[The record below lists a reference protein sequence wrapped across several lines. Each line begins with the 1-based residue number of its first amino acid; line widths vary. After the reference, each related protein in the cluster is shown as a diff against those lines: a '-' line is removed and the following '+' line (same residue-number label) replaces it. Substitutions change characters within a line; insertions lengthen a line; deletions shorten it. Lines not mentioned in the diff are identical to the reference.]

1 MLLLLMLLLL
11 LLLLPRSR
19 SFALK
24 SVIYS
29 NVSLMP
35 NASAQQLKPK
45 LPPTKPRE
53 LKPLP
58 NKLQQRTSW
67 RKLWR
72 KRTASRCGTCAAQ
85 SMPALTSVG
94 AGGGGGV

>member
-1 MLLLLMLLLL
+1 MLLLLMLLMLLLLLLMLLLLMLLLL
-11 LLLLPRSR
+11 PQSR

-24 SVIYS
+24 SAIYS
-29 NVSLMP
+29 NASLMP
-35 NASAQQLKPK
+35 NASAQQPKPK

-58 NKLQQRTSW
+58 NKLQQRSSS

-72 KRTASRCGTCAAQ
+72 KRTASRCAACAA
-85 SMPALTSVG
+85 
-94 AGGGGGV
+94 